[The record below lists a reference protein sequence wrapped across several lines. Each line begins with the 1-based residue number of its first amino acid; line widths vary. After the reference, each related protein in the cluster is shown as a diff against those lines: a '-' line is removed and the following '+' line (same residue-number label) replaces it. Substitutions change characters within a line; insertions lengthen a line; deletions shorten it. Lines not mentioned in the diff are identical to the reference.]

1 MEPLSIFSLLNQCI
15 AYLTTNYVQPIH
27 EVISVSRNRTIGS
40 SKQNTD
46 CPNKR
51 QTFFPFSLLVYL
63 CAKLKN
69 DKPNDGM
76 TNGFPYKMHIEAKL
90 DYCNYLITI
99 WWRGHKNI
107 TYQTRSCLYR
117 RRCSVFAWGYSRRS
131 YCVPRGRRN
140 PPCCLGWQI

>member
-1 MEPLSIFSLLNQCI
+1 MAYNQNLKIDSIMGIDYSARLFGIVFSDIRLEFLERHTNNNSTIKNHGSLETLSIFVLLNQGI

-46 CPNKR
+46 CPNKC

-99 WWRGHKNI
+99 
-107 TYQTRSCLYR
+107 
-117 RRCSVFAWGYSRRS
+117 
-131 YCVPRGRRN
+131 
-140 PPCCLGWQI
+140 